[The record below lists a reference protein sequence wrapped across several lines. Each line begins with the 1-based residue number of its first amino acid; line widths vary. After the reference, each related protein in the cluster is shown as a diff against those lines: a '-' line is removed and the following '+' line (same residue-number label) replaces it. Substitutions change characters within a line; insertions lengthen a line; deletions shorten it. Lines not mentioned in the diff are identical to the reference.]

1 MSNKVSVP
9 ITNDLCPQTLF
20 TYGTFKADG
29 TPNFGLFCW
38 FSYCWLDDL
47 SVMCCIGA
55 PKQTQDRI
63 RATRVFSANLV
74 TESNLALSDYFGTAD
89 GHDADKMDVPFQWER
104 GQVLDVPVLTDCPFS
119 FELEV
124 EKIIPTNE
132 AEGSTVFLCHIR
144 NVLKDDADNI
154 YREDILYHIAMS
166 SYNYARLSVQAK
178 QKERYLIFV
187 DDYLNFVGEIPDSHY
202 RKELD
207 GVYRKAQKAMGKEVV
222 EPDEDNNQKK
232 N

>member
-1 MSNKVSVP
+1 MSIKVSVP
-9 ITNDLCPQTLF
+9 VTNDLCPQTLF
-20 TYGTFKADG
+20 TYGTFKEDG

-63 RATRVFSANLV
+63 LATRVFSANLV

-89 GHDADKMDVPFQWER
+89 GHDADKMDIPFQWER

-124 EKIIPTNE
+124 DKIIPTNE

-144 NVLKDDADNI
+144 NVLKDAS
-154 YREDILYHIAMS
+154 L
-166 SYNYARLSVQAK
+166 
-178 QKERYLIFV
+178 V
-187 DDYLNFVGEIPDSHY
+187 DSTLPVDELMRKVGAVRTAGGIEY
-202 RKELD
+202 WAWD
-207 GVYRKAQKAMGKEVV
+207 GRHLGAWHEPAQSIKPGVEVGKAAQM
-222 EPDEDNNQKK
+222 
-232 N
+232 

>member
-20 TYGTFKADG
+20 TFGTFKEDG

-89 GHDADKMDVPFQWER
+89 GHDADKMDVPFKWER

-124 EKIIPTNE
+124 NKVLPTNE

-144 NVLKDDADNI
+144 NVLKDAS
-154 YREDILYHIAMS
+154 L
-166 SYNYARLSVQAK
+166 
-178 QKERYLIFV
+178 V
-187 DDYLNFVGEIPDSHY
+187 DSGLPVDELMRKVGAVRTAGGIEY
-202 RKELD
+202 WAWD
-207 GVYRKAQKAMGKEVV
+207 GRHLGAWHEPAQTIKPGVEVGKAAQM
-222 EPDEDNNQKK
+222 
-232 N
+232 

>member
-20 TYGTFKADG
+20 TFGTFKEDG

-89 GHDADKMDVPFQWER
+89 GHDADKMDVPFKWER

-124 EKIIPTNE
+124 NKVLPTNE

-144 NVLKDDADNI
+144 NVLKDAS
-154 YREDILYHIAMS
+154 L
-166 SYNYARLSVQAK
+166 
-178 QKERYLIFV
+178 V
-187 DDYLNFVGEIPDSHY
+187 DSGLPVDELMRKIGAVRTAGGIEYWAWDGRHLGAWHEPAQTIKPGVEVG
-202 RKELD
+202 
-207 GVYRKAQKAMGKEVV
+207 KAAQM
-222 EPDEDNNQKK
+222 
-232 N
+232 

>member
-20 TYGTFKADG
+20 TFGTFKEDG

-38 FSYCWLDDL
+38 FSYCWFDELG
-47 SVMCCIGA
+47 VMCAIGGH
-55 PKQTQDRI
+55 KQTQERI
-63 RATRVFSANLV
+63 LANHVFSANLV

-124 EKIIPTNE
+124 DKVIPTNE
-132 AEGSTVFLCHIR
+132 EEGDTVFLCRIR
-144 NVLKDDADNI
+144 NVLKDAS
-154 YREDILYHIAMS
+154 LVS
-166 SYNYARLSVQAK
+166 SGLP
-178 QKERYLIFV
+178 V
-187 DDYLNFVGEIPDSHY
+187 DELMRKVGAVRTAGGVEY
-202 RKELD
+202 WAWD
-207 GVYRKAQKAMGKEVV
+207 GRHLGAWHEPAQTIKPGVEVGKAAQL
-222 EPDEDNNQKK
+222 
-232 N
+232 

>member
-1 MSNKVSVP
+1 MSNKISVP
-9 ITNDLCPQTLF
+9 VTNDLCPQTLF
-20 TYGTFKADG
+20 TYGTFKEDG

-63 RATRVFSANLV
+63 LATRVFSANLV

-104 GQVLDVPVLTDCPFS
+104 GQVLDVPVLTNCPFS

-124 EKIIPTNE
+124 DKIIPTNE
-132 AEGSTVFLCHIR
+132 GEGSTVFLCRIR
-144 NVLKDDADNI
+144 NVLKDAELVDSKHPVDELMRRIGAVSTTGTCDYWAWDGRHLGAWHEPAQTI
-154 YREDILYHIAMS
+154 KPGVDIGKA
-166 SYNYARLSVQAK
+166 VQ
-178 QKERYLIFV
+178 I
-187 DDYLNFVGEIPDSHY
+187 
-202 RKELD
+202 
-207 GVYRKAQKAMGKEVV
+207 
-222 EPDEDNNQKK
+222 
-232 N
+232 